1 MVVPVCVP
9 NTKETDGDEFVSIL
23 SPEEALEEF
32 KRLGLDI
39 AVKTP
44 RSGGMALEDMK
55 MVAKLCG
62 ISSNLKKQAMAES
75 INTHLCNRAK
85 LLPYVFADKQPLSNL
100 SIFKKDK
107 TCIPRLCNILFSKY
121 KDELAQSSLAA
132 TREQLQFGEIRD
144 KAPFWG
150 NLAEDF
156 SNPSEDAGG
165 LIREDSALKD
175 IDVNKIITVMTAK
188 EAYHLFNDTMK
199 AYRSAKRN
207 WCASGQ
213 HQGLNF
219 WRFTT
224 STDCLYLH
232 LWVEVVDNQP
242 REQYINEG
250 SLIEG
255 GLAWW

>member
-1 MVVPVCVP
+1 M
-9 NTKETDGDEFVSIL
+9 

-39 AVKTP
+39 AVKNP

-85 LLPYVFADKQPLSNL
+85 LLPYVFAGKQPLSNL

-188 EAYHLFNDTMK
+188 EAYHIFNDTMK

-207 WCASGQ
+207 WLKRLAIYNVHRLPVLAPLGRGRGSSTAGTV
-213 HQGLNF
+213 HQRGLIDRR
-219 WRFTT
+219 WPGLVVIQTQLPQR
-224 STDCLYLH
+224 
-232 LWVEVVDNQP
+232 LWSQRSANHRQNMI
-242 REQYINEG
+242 R
-250 SLIEG
+250 
-255 GLAWW
+255 